1 MIQKNSMAKIKI
13 IIADDHTLF
22 INGLKLLLKEDPWIE
37 VIDVANDGKE
47 LLDIL
52 QKTIPD
58 LILLDINMPVL
69 NGLDTARYIKQT
81 HSAIKLI
88 ILSTYNEDHLVD
100 KAKQVGVNGYLLK
113 NSSKEDLLQTIRLV
127 MNNQSAFPYLEP
139 KKENI
144 FDKEDSFLKQFN
156 LTKRE
161 TEIILLLKNNL
172 TNQQIADQLFLSIY
186 TVETHRKNIMQKLG
200 LKTPVALMKFIIEKN
215 L

>member
-1 MIQKNSMAKIKI
+1 MTKIKI

-22 INGLKLLLKEDPWIE
+22 INGLKLLLKEEPWIE
-37 VIDVANDGKE
+37 VIDVANDGRE

-52 QKTIPD
+52 TKTTPD
-58 LILLDINMPVL
+58 LILLDINMPAM
-69 NGLDTARYIKQT
+69 NGLDAARYIKQT
-81 HSAIKLI
+81 HSSIKLI

-100 KAKQVGVNGYLLK
+100 KAKQVGINGYLLK
-113 NSSKEDLLQTIRLV
+113 NSSKDDLLQTIRLV
-127 MNNQSAFPYLEP
+127 INNQSAFPYLEP

-144 FDKEDSFLKQFN
+144 FDKEDTFLKQFN

>member
-1 MIQKNSMAKIKI
+1 MDPVKI

-22 INGLKLLLKEDPWIE
+22 INGLRLLLKEEPQIE

-47 LLDIL
+47 LLDVL
-52 QKTIPD
+52 TTTTPD

-69 NGLDTARYIKQT
+69 NGLEAARYIKR
-81 HSAIKLI
+81 SYPAIKLI

-100 KAKQVGVNGYLLK
+100 KAKQAGVNGYLLK
-113 NSSKEDLLQTIRLV
+113 NSSKEELLQTIYLV
-127 MNNQSAFPYLEP
+127 MNYQSAFPYREP
-139 KKENI
+139 KKENL
-144 FDKEDSFLKQFN
+144 FDREDSFLKPFN

-161 TEIILLLKNNL
+161 MEIVLLLKNNL

-186 TVETHRKNIMQKLG
+186 TVDTHRKNIMQKLG
-200 LKTPVALMKFIIEKN
+200 LKSPAALMKFIIEKK

>member
-1 MIQKNSMAKIKI
+1 MTKIKI

-22 INGLKLLLKEDPWIE
+22 INGLKLLLKEEPWIE
-37 VIDVANDGKE
+37 VIDVANDGRE

-52 QKTIPD
+52 TKTTPD
-58 LILLDINMPVL
+58 LILLDINMPAM
-69 NGLDTARYIKQT
+69 NGLDAARYIKQT
-81 HSAIKLI
+81 HSSIKLI

-100 KAKQVGVNGYLLK
+100 KAKQVGINGYLLK

-127 MNNQSAFPYLEP
+127 INNQSAFPYLEP

-144 FDKEDSFLKQFN
+144 FDKEDTFLKQFN

>member
-1 MIQKNSMAKIKI
+1 MTKIKI

-22 INGLKLLLKEDPWIE
+22 INGLKLLLKEEHWIE
-37 VIDVANDGKE
+37 VIDVANDGRE

-52 QKTIPD
+52 TKTTPD
-58 LILLDINMPVL
+58 LILLDINMPAM
-69 NGLDTARYIKQT
+69 NGLDAARYIKQT
-81 HSAIKLI
+81 HSSIKLI

-100 KAKQVGVNGYLLK
+100 KAKQVGINGYLLK

-127 MNNQSAFPYLEP
+127 INNQSAFPYLEP

-144 FDKEDSFLKQFN
+144 FDKEDTFLKQFN

>member
-1 MIQKNSMAKIKI
+1 MTKTKI

-22 INGLKLLLKEDPWIE
+22 INGLKLLLKEEPWIE
-37 VIDVANDGKE
+37 VIDVANDGRE

-52 QKTIPD
+52 TKTTPD
-58 LILLDINMPVL
+58 LILLDINMPAM
-69 NGLDTARYIKQT
+69 NGLDAARYIKQT
-81 HSAIKLI
+81 HSSIKLI

-100 KAKQVGVNGYLLK
+100 KAKQVGINGYLLK

-127 MNNQSAFPYLEP
+127 INNQSAFPYLEP

-144 FDKEDSFLKQFN
+144 FDKEDTFLKQFN

>member
-1 MIQKNSMAKIKI
+1 MNKIKI

-22 INGLKLLLKEDPWIE
+22 INGLKLLLKEEPWIE

-52 QKTIPD
+52 TRTIPD

-113 NSSKEDLLQTIRLV
+113 NSSKEDLLQTISLV
-127 MNNQSAFPYLEP
+127 MDNQSSFPYLEP
-139 KKENI
+139 KKENT
-144 FDKEDSFLKQFN
+144 FDKEDNFLKQFN

-161 TEIILLLKNNL
+161 AEIISLLKNNM
-172 TNQQIADQLFLSIY
+172 TNQQIADHLFLSVY

>member
-1 MIQKNSMAKIKI
+1 MTKIKI

-22 INGLKLLLKEDPWIE
+22 INGLKLLLKEEPWIE

-52 QKTIPD
+52 EKTIPD

-69 NGLDTARYIKQT
+69 NGLDAARYIKQT
-81 HSAIKLI
+81 HSSIKLI
-88 ILSTYNEDHLVD
+88 ILSTYNEDHLID

-139 KKENI
+139 KKENN
-144 FDKEDSFLKQFN
+144 FDKEDTFLKQFN

>member
-1 MIQKNSMAKIKI
+1 MDPVKI

-22 INGLKLLLKEDPWIE
+22 INGLRLLLKEEPRIE

-47 LLDIL
+47 LLDVL
-52 QKTIPD
+52 TTTTPD

-69 NGLDTARYIKQT
+69 NGLEAARYIKR
-81 HSAIKLI
+81 SYPAIKLI

-100 KAKQVGVNGYLLK
+100 KAKQAGVNGYLLK
-113 NSSKEDLLQTIRLV
+113 NSSKEELLQTIYLV
-127 MNNQSAFPYLEP
+127 MNYQSAFPYREP
-139 KKENI
+139 KKENL
-144 FDKEDSFLKQFN
+144 FDREDSFLKPFN

-161 TEIILLLKNNL
+161 MEIVLLLKNNL

-186 TVETHRKNIMQKLG
+186 TVDTHRKNIMQKLG
-200 LKTPVALMKFIIEKN
+200 LKSPAALMKFIIEKK

>member
-1 MIQKNSMAKIKI
+1 MDPVKI

-22 INGLKLLLKEDPWIE
+22 INGLRLLLKEEPRIE

-47 LLDIL
+47 LLDVL
-52 QKTIPD
+52 TTTTPD

-69 NGLDTARYIKQT
+69 NGLDAAKYIKR
-81 HSAIKLI
+81 SYPAIKLI

-113 NSSKEDLLQTIRLV
+113 NSSKEELLQTIYLV
-127 MNNQSAFPYLEP
+127 MNYQSAFPYREP
-139 KKENI
+139 KKENL
-144 FDKEDSFLKQFN
+144 FDREDSFLKPFN

-161 TEIILLLKNNL
+161 MEIVLLLKNNL

-186 TVETHRKNIMQKLG
+186 TVDTHRKNIMQKLG
-200 LKTPVALMKFIIEKN
+200 LKSPAALMKFIIEKK